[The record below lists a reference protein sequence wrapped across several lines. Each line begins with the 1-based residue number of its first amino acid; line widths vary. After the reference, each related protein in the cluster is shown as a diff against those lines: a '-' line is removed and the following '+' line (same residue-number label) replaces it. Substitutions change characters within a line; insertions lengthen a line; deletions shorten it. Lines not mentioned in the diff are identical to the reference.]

1 LRQVLAKIAANR
13 RNPPLALKQRMH
25 DCGEAFVRQES
36 LADGVTT
43 YFFAGQG
50 SPASASFVLPSGAVE
65 SARRRP
71 GAVAAAMAA
80 FRRFGVRHFVPYRDL
95 MPVVATGMPPFLR
108 LLLCIIGI
116 DRGDAARARPPRS
129 ISD

>member
-1 LRQVLAKIAANR
+1 MIAAKHLSDKRVSPMALRHTFLPAKDR
-13 RNPPLALKQRMH
+13 RLP
-25 DCGEAFVRQES
+25 
-36 LADGVTT
+36 
-43 YFFAGQG
+43 
-50 SPASASFVLPSGAVE
+50 LPSCSRPGAAE
-65 SARRRP
+65 SARRRL